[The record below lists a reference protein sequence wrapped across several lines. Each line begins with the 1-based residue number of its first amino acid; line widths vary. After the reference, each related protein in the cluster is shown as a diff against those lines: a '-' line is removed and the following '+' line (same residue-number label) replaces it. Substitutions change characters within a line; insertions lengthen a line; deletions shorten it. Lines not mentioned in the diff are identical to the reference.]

1 LPVEFEGLL
10 LVGMPQNERKPPMPE
25 FISSLDE
32 QFISVKAVAQLVAR
46 ERPELSIGE
55 LMDTFTHA
63 IFSREFEPSYF
74 SALRKDE
81 ANWMMH
87 MRIEKALPDEA
98 TRALPVEKQPQAF
111 YAVGAATVMEILD
124 GRRALPCDLGA
135 TPRGR
140 REYIEISDYEKTLG
154 ALASTPF
161 SAFPDSGR
169 AILGDI
175 LISRAHL
182 RTWMI
187 ARRHRMPQFLAMG
200 RPEPLDQ
207 DKAIEEGEQDETEQA
222 AINGQPEDAA
232 SSNCERG
239 RPPKAAWDR
248 IIEIAR
254 TLHTKYP
261 KLKRCTLAHDARS
274 KALKEFHEK
283 DLPSLTTIERRM
295 KDIIGT

>member
-1 LPVEFEGLL
+1 
-10 LVGMPQNERKPPMPE
+10 MPE
-25 FISSLDE
+25 FISSLNE
-32 QFISVKAVAQLVAR
+32 QFISVRAAAQLIAR

-63 IFSREFEPSYF
+63 IFSREFEPPNF

-87 MRIEKALPDEA
+87 MRIEKPLPDEE
-98 TRALPVEKQPQAF
+98 TRVLPAEKQPQAF
-111 YAVGAATVMEILD
+111 YAVGATTVMEILD
-124 GRRALPCDLGA
+124 VRRALPCDSGA

-140 REYIEISDYEKTLG
+140 REYIEILDHEKTLS
-154 ALASTPF
+154 ALASTTF
-161 SAFPDSGR
+161 SAFPEAGR

-182 RTWMI
+182 RKWMI
-187 ARRHRMPQFLAMG
+187 ARRHRLPQFHAMVEF
-200 RPEPLDQ
+200 EPMD
-207 DKAIEEGEQDETEQA
+207 DGERDETETEA
-222 AINGQPEDAA
+222 HNGHSDDAA
-232 SSNCERG
+232 RSDTERG

-254 TLHTKYP
+254 ALHTKYP
-261 KLKRCTLAHDARS
+261 KLKRSTLAHDAREE
-274 KALKEFHEK
+274 ALKEFREK